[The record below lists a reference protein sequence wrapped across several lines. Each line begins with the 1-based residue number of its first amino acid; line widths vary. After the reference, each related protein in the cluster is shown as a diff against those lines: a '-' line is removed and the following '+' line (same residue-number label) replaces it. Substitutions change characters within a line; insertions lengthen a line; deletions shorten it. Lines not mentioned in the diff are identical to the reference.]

1 MPGKKRLSV
10 WVKLAIGAVVLVGL
24 GYLFAYSLT
33 TSLSEPYT
41 VEQRRLGPWTLVL
54 DPADGPHAPLLSIR
68 TGSELVANLF
78 RQLFQRAMESMNTPL
93 TASMPIVLHAEFQA
107 TLAGSM
113 TPDEL
118 LAAAREAGLES
129 QSHVPHCL
137 AHRRIS
143 EPGQTRQTYF
153 VIVNSPAI
161 VAFRTTLAQ
170 QGQGA
175 LDPAAVTPIMFVGSS
190 DAAFHRWLPI
200 QATDSD
206 CVSPI
211 QITP

>member
-1 MPGKKRLSV
+1 MPGKKRSNVL
-10 WVKLAIGAVVLVGL
+10 VKLAIGAVVLVGL

-33 TSLSEPYT
+33 SSLSEPYT
-41 VEQRRLGPWTLVL
+41 VEQRRLGPWTLAL
-54 DPADGPHAPLLSIR
+54 EPADSAHAPLLSIR

-78 RQLFQRAMESMNTPL
+78 RQLFQRKMESMNTPL
-93 TASMPIVLHAEFQA
+93 TASIPIVLHSEFA
-107 TLAGSM
+107 GGLAVGM

-118 LAAAREAGLES
+118 LDAAREAGLES
-129 QSHVPHCL
+129 QSHVPRCL

-143 EPGQTRQTYF
+143 EPGQTRQAYF
-153 VIVNSPAI
+153 VIVDSPSI

-170 QGQGA
+170 RGQGA
-175 LDPAAVTPIMFVGSS
+175 FGAEALTPVMFVGASGG
-190 DAAFHRWLPI
+190 AFSRWLPL

-206 CVSPI
+206 CISPV